1 MARQGDAGPELYRA
15 VLDSVFLTEP
25 YQWVPQSAVLRL
37 ISEWWDWLVAWVD
50 GLKVNNP
57 LLFRIFL
64 IAVLLAWVG
73 IFAHAAWLLWLTV
86 RGAARA
92 ERLVALPV
100 AGERQDAEWYSR
112 AADRAAAEG
121 RLAEALQLAF
131 VALALTLEG
140 QGLLQ
145 YHPSKT
151 PGECAREA
159 RLAGSDRERLRE
171 LVRTLY
177 SHAFGGRSI
186 APDDYRRWREHG
198 AGPWHAPPWHAPAH

>member
-1 MARQGDAGPELYRA
+1 M
-15 VLDSVFLTEP
+15 
-25 YQWVPQSAVLRL
+25 LRL
-37 ISEWWDWLVAWVD
+37 ISEWWDWLGDWVD
-50 GLKVNNP
+50 GLRADNP

-64 IAVLLAWVG
+64 VTVLLAWVG
-73 IFAHAAWLLWLTV
+73 IFAHAAWLVWLTV

-92 ERLVALPV
+92 ERSVALPV
-100 AGERQDAEWYSR
+100 AGERHDAEWYSR

-151 PGECAREA
+151 PAECAREA
-159 RLAGSDRERLRE
+159 RLARPDRERLRD
-171 LVRTLY
+171 LVRSLY
-177 SHAFGGRSI
+177 AYAFSGRPC

-198 AGPWHAPPWHAPAH
+198 AGPWHAPAH

>member
-1 MARQGDAGPELYRA
+1 MPHQAEAGPELYRA
-15 VLDSVFLTEP
+15 VLDSVFATEP
-25 YQWVPQSAVLRL
+25 YQWAPQSAVLRL
-37 ISEWWDWLVAWVD
+37 VSEWWDWLGAWID
-50 GLKVNNP
+50 GLKANNP

-64 IAVLLAWVG
+64 VTVLLLWVG
-73 IFAHAAWLLWLTV
+73 IFAHAAWLVWLTV

-92 ERLVALPV
+92 DRSVALLV
-100 AGERQDAEWYSR
+100 AGERHDAEWYSG

-151 PGECAREA
+151 PAECAREA
-159 RLAGSDRERLRE
+159 RLAGSDRDRLRD
-171 LVRTLY
+171 LVRSLY
-177 SHAFGGRSI
+177 SYAFGGRSI
-186 APDDYRRWREHG
+186 APDDYRRWRETG
-198 AGPWHAPPWHAPAH
+198 AGPWHAPAH

>member
-1 MARQGDAGPELYRA
+1 VPPQGEAGPELYRA
-15 VLDSVFLTEP
+15 VLDSVFATEP
-25 YQWVPQSAVLRL
+25 YQWAPQSAVLRL
-37 ISEWWDWLVAWVD
+37 VSESWSWLVRYLD
-50 GLKVNNP
+50 GLKTNNP

-64 IAVLLAWVG
+64 VTVLLAWVA
-73 IFAHAAWLLWLTV
+73 IFVHAAWLVWLTV

-92 ERLVALPV
+92 DRSVELPV
-100 AGERQDAEWYSR
+100 AGERHDADWYSR

-151 PGECAREA
+151 PAECAREA
-159 RLAGSDRERLRE
+159 RLAGSDGERLRD
-171 LVRTLY
+171 LVRSLY
-177 SHAFGGRSI
+177 SYAFGGRSI
-186 APDDYRRWREHG
+186 ALDDYRSWRENG
-198 AGPWHAPPWHAPAH
+198 AGPWHAPAH

>member
-1 MARQGDAGPELYRA
+1 VPQQGEAGPELYRA
-15 VLDSVFLTEP
+15 VLDSVFSTSP
-25 YQWVPQSAVLRL
+25 YQWAPQSAALRL
-37 ISEWWDWLVAWVD
+37 VSEWWNWLVRWLD
-50 GLKVNNP
+50 GLKTHNP

-64 IAVLLAWVG
+64 AAVLLAWVAV
-73 IFAHAAWLLWLTV
+73 FVHAAWLVWLTL

-92 ERLVALPV
+92 DRSVALPV
-100 AGERQDAEWYSR
+100 AGERHGAEWYSR

-151 PGECAREA
+151 PAECAREA
-159 RLAGSDRERLRE
+159 RLAGSDRERLRD
-171 LVRTLY
+171 LVRSLY
-177 SHAFGGRSI
+177 SYAFGGRSI
-186 APDDYRRWREHG
+186 ALDDYRRWRDNG
-198 AGPWHAPPWHAPAH
+198 AGPWHAPAH